1 MQLGWMVAVSLLG
14 LIPVSGF
21 AAKSD
26 TVVPMEQRGA
36 ATYYVSG
43 ELAGLGPTHFM
54 VDTGS
59 GYTVINEKTLSA
71 AKAAGRA
78 TYVRKLQGIL
88 ADGSN
93 VIVPVYR
100 LDQINIGGRCAIH
113 NVEVAVLPRAR
124 HPILGLSALQK
135 VAPFVFSVAPPNLR
149 LSHCVSRPY
158 ADAAAPAAT
167 AEVAQADE
175 PPLAGDGP

>member
-1 MQLGWMVAVSLLG
+1 MKPRWMVAVSLLA
-14 LIPVSGF
+14 LFPAAAF
-21 AAKSD
+21 AAASQ

-71 AKAAGRA
+71 AEAAGRA

-100 LDQINIGGRCAIH
+100 LDEINIGGRCLIRD
-113 NVEVAVLPRAR
+113 VEVAVLPRAR

-135 VAPFVFSVAPPNLR
+135 VAPFVFSVTPPNLQ
-149 LSHCVSRPY
+149 LSHCLPGPY
-158 ADAAAPAAT
+158 ADAASAAGAADVARADEAPAA
-167 AEVAQADE
+167 D
-175 PPLAGDGP
+175 DGR